1 MSNRKTKFPSN
12 LFFDL
17 LQKWLLIF
25 SQWEC
30 AAFVSRP
37 GTVVLENGNRN
48 NTWTL
53 VGLPGHPNY
62 KEVQCLDPCRNSC
75 LWHRIKKITEKQNTV
90 CRHCKVMAPY
100 NGNTTNVHVHL
111 RHHSNIKPDCV
122 TYDKKYMFRRNSS
135 ESTIIFKILKFI
147 IKSSRHK
154 PGCGRIYCVWH
165 ETARHSGQPR
175 VQITIT

>member
-75 LWHRIKKITEKQNTV
+75 LWHRIKKNTEKQNTV
-90 CRHCKVMAPY
+90 CRHCKVMASY

-122 TYDKKYMFRRNSS
+122 TYDKKIHVSQK
-135 ESTIIFKILKFI
+135 FK
-147 IKSSRHK
+147 
-154 PGCGRIYCVWH
+154 RIYH
-165 ETARHSGQPR
+165 HFQNT
-175 VQITIT
+175 QIHHQEQQT